1 MLASSS
7 SVRASGA
14 TAGRATRAPRATRRV
29 ASSSAR
35 PGRRRARSS
44 VDRAHRPGPNTSS
57 SSSVVVAAGPT
68 PAATFE
74 LAVDAARAGAISL
87 DDPASLFGPVG
98 SLVAVA
104 YIARVVWTGTETI
117 KRLKAELTA
126 EGYDVDEFN
135 KVGELKA
142 IRNAVDNG
150 TVDGI
155 YDKVW
160 YNRLVMS
167 AGAGSIT
174 DVQKA
179 KAYWR
184 KRGVTVNT
192 LADMDKVTKYMEK
205 KYGKSAK
212 MNK

>member
-1 MLASSS
+1 MF
-7 SVRASGA
+7 
-14 TAGRATRAPRATRRV
+14 
-29 ASSSAR
+29 
-35 PGRRRARSS
+35 
-44 VDRAHRPGPNTSS
+44 D
-57 SSSVVVAAGPT
+57 
-68 PAATFE
+68 
-74 LAVDAARAGAISL
+74 LAVDAAATAAAYAA
-87 DDPASLFGPVG
+87 DPAELIGPVG
-98 SLVAVA
+98 SLAATA

-117 KRLKAELTA
+117 KRLKAELTE

-205 KYGKSAK
+205 KYGTVSYTHLTLPTKRIV
-212 MNK
+212 

>member
-1 MLASSS
+1 M
-7 SVRASGA
+7 
-14 TAGRATRAPRATRRV
+14 
-29 ASSSAR
+29 
-35 PGRRRARSS
+35 
-44 VDRAHRPGPNTSS
+44 
-57 SSSVVVAAGPT
+57 
-68 PAATFE
+68 
-74 LAVDAARAGAISL
+74 
-87 DDPASLFGPVG
+87 
-98 SLVAVA
+98 
-104 YIARVVWTGTETI
+104 
-117 KRLKAELTA
+117 
-126 EGYDVDEFN
+126 
-135 KVGELKA
+135 
-142 IRNAVDNG
+142 DNG

-212 MNK
+212 MSK

>member
-1 MLASSS
+1 M
-7 SVRASGA
+7 
-14 TAGRATRAPRATRRV
+14 
-29 ASSSAR
+29 
-35 PGRRRARSS
+35 
-44 VDRAHRPGPNTSS
+44 DRAHRPGPNTSS

-87 DDPASLFGPVG
+87 DDPASLIGPVG

-192 LADMDKVTKYMEK
+192 LADIVITFARDDVIDLGSRRRSSRPPDRQNSRCGTRVR
-205 KYGKSAK
+205 SSLARRLTT
-212 MNK
+212 

>member
-1 MLASSS
+1 
-7 SVRASGA
+7 
-14 TAGRATRAPRATRRV
+14 
-29 ASSSAR
+29 
-35 PGRRRARSS
+35 
-44 VDRAHRPGPNTSS
+44 
-57 SSSVVVAAGPT
+57 
-68 PAATFE
+68 
-74 LAVDAARAGAISL
+74 
-87 DDPASLFGPVG
+87 
-98 SLVAVA
+98 
-104 YIARVVWTGTETI
+104 
-117 KRLKAELTA
+117 
-126 EGYDVDEFN
+126 
-135 KVGELKA
+135 
-142 IRNAVDNG
+142 
-150 TVDGI
+150 VDGI